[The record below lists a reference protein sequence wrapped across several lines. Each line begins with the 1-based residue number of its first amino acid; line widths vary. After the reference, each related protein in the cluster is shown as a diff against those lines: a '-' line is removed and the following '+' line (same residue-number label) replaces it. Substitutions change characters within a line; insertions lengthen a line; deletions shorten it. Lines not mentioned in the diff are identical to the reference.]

1 MSEGPSSPRE
11 IVGEVVIDGPIRSI
25 EIHRTA
31 SRFEIHID
39 GEVAFLTFRV
49 SGSAMAVTH
58 TEVPR
63 ALRGKGLGE
72 ALARAALED
81 ARARGL
87 TVKPYCPFVAR
98 YIESHP
104 EYAALVDPAFPTNAD
119 HSSL

>member
-1 MSEGPSSPRE
+1 MSSRQRE
-11 IVGEVVIDGPIRSI
+11 TVGDVVIDGPIRSI
-25 EIHRTA
+25 EIQRTA
-31 SRFEIHID
+31 ERFEIHVD
-39 GEVAFLTFRV
+39 EEVAFLAFRI

-58 TEVPR
+58 TEVPT

-72 ALARAALED
+72 ALARAALDD

-104 EYAALVDPAFPTNAD
+104 EYAALVDPAFPRDAG
-119 HSSL
+119 HSSP